1 MDPLDQIGAHGK
13 SRAMTA
19 IPFRPDILT
28 LEPSGLARIFDLG
41 RGVEGLI
48 PLWVGESDLV
58 TPPFIRNAAIT
69 ALEDGKTFYLNARGM
84 PVLRQAIA
92 DFHQRTTGVTVDV
105 ARVTVPGAAMLAV
118 NSALQCVVQTG
129 DNVVIVAPMWPNIF
143 NAVKTM
149 GAQPRLV
156 RLEEDWTTGQW
167 RFDLEKLFAE
177 CDART
182 KALFLASPSN
192 PTGWTLT
199 QGEQRA
205 ILEFGRKRGI
215 AIIADEV
222 YGTIIYEGGTPG
234 GASHAPSFLQVADPD
249 DALFVI
255 GGFSKPFA
263 MTGWR
268 MGWLLHP
275 RSLEAA
281 FEVTAQCNNTGA
293 PSFLQHGALAALSP
307 EGDTFRAELLA
318 RSAKGREV
326 VDDFLKHQGRM
337 RWLKPDG
344 AFYGYLQ
351 INGLTDS
358 LAFAEK
364 LALQHRV
371 GVSPGSSFALDDARD
386 EAYIRIC
393 FARDATNLAEGL
405 GRIAQGVA
413 AT

>member
-1 MDPLDQIGAHGK
+1 MIWLDQISAHGK

-19 IPFRPDILT
+19 SPIRPDILA

-58 TPPFIRNAAIT
+58 TPQFIRDAAIT
-69 ALEDGKTFYLNARGM
+69 ALQDGKTFYLNARGL
-84 PVLRQAIA
+84 PALRQAIA
-92 DFHQRTTGVTVDV
+92 DFHQRTTGADVDLS
-105 ARVTVPGAAMLAV
+105 RVTVPGAAMLAV
-118 NSALQCVVQTG
+118 NSALQCVVNTG

-143 NAVKTM
+143 NAVKTL

-156 RLEEDWTTGQW
+156 RLEEDWAAGKW
-167 RFDLEKLFAE
+167 RFDLEKLFAA

-182 KALFLASPSN
+182 KALFLASPGN
-192 PTGWTLT
+192 PTGWRLT
-199 QGEQRA
+199 RDEQRA
-205 ILEFGRKRGI
+205 ILDFSRARGI

-222 YGTIIYEGGTPG
+222 YGTIIYDDTL
-234 GASHAPSFLQVADPD
+234 HAPSFLQVADPE

-275 RSLEAA
+275 KSLEAA
-281 FEVTAQCNNTGA
+281 FEVTAQSNNTGA

-307 EGDTFRAELLA
+307 QGDAFRAQLLA
-318 RSAKGREV
+318 RCAKGRAV
-326 VDDFLKHQGRM
+326 VDDFLKNQDRM

-351 INGLTDS
+351 IDGLTNS

-371 GVSPGSSFALDDARD
+371 GVSPGSSFALGDNRD

-393 FARDATNLAEGL
+393 FARDAANLAEGL

>member
-19 IPFRPDILT
+19 TPFRPDILA
-28 LEPSGLARIFDLG
+28 LQPSGLARIFDLG
-41 RGVEGLI
+41 RAVEGLI

-58 TPPFIRNAAIT
+58 TPAFIRNAAIA
-69 ALEDGKTFYLNARGM
+69 ALEDGKTFYLNARGL
-84 PVLRQAIA
+84 PALRQAIA
-92 DFHQRTTGVTVDV
+92 DFHQRTTGVAVNV

-143 NAVKTM
+143 NAVKTL
-149 GAQPRLV
+149 GAEPRLV
-156 RLEEDWTTGQW
+156 RLEEDWAAGRW
-167 RFDLEKLFAE
+167 RFDLEKLFAA
-177 CDART
+177 CDGRT
-182 KALFLASPSN
+182 KALFLASPGN

-199 QGEQRA
+199 QDEQRA
-205 ILEFGRKRGI
+205 ILDFCRARGI

-222 YGTIIYEGGTPG
+222 YGTIIYD
-234 GASHAPSFLQVADPD
+234 GASHAPSFLQVADPE

-275 RSLEAA
+275 RALEAA

-307 EGDTFRAELLA
+307 QGDEFRATLLA
-318 RSAKGREV
+318 RCAKGREM
-326 VDDFLKHQGRM
+326 VDDFLKDQSRI

-344 AFYGYLQ
+344 AFYGYLRVD
-351 INGLTDS
+351 GLKNS
-358 LAFAEK
+358 MAFAET

-371 GVSPGSSFALDDARD
+371 GVSPGSSFALGDPRD
-386 EAYIRIC
+386 EACIRIC
-393 FARDATNLAEGL
+393 FARDAGNLAQGL
-405 GRIAQGVA
+405 GRIAEGIA